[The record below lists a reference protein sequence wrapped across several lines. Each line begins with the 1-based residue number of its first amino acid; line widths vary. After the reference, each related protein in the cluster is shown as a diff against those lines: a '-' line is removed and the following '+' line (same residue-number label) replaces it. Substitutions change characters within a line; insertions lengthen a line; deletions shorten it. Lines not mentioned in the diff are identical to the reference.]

1 MGKTKKR
8 VVIIFISL
16 ILILLLVNGFS
27 YARYVSGLVWNY
39 YLGSKGFY
47 FTSEELGT
55 SLLKNVNNNW
65 DGESTLFTVS
75 NSLNESVISDY
86 DINYKVVCQIE
97 NNINDY
103 VCLVNGTDSNEFTGT
118 LSVYKTCV
126 NNTGD
131 GVDVSNLNQIACE
144 TGGYVWNKQQAI
156 KENYFD
162 VVSKDGSI
170 VKDVT
175 VNIEVSSMAP
185 YTKTLNG
192 KFILHYNDSNDGKID
207 LTYNTYADYSRLV
220 ISNSH
225 ISNKCVDISFDTT
238 KFLIDVDR
246 EDLSLYETD
255 ENGYI
260 KKIKIGIGSK
270 DSKSFRFYKVNN
282 EAVFDDKVVI
292 LTEADGCN

>member
-8 VVIIFISL
+8 VIIIFISL
-16 ILILLLVNGFS
+16 ILILLLINGLS
-27 YARYVSGLVWNY
+27 YARYVSGIVWNY

-47 FTSEELGT
+47 FTSEELDIRT
-55 SLLKNVNNNW
+55 IKNVNNNW
-65 DGESTLFTVS
+65 DGTSTHFIVS

-86 DINYKVVCQIE
+86 DISYKVVCQIE

-118 LSVYKTCV
+118 LSVYKTCI

-131 GVDVSNLNQIACE
+131 GVDVRDFNQITCE
-144 TGGYVWNKQQAI
+144 TSGYIWNKQRAI
-156 KENYFD
+156 KDNYFD

-175 VNIEVSSMAP
+175 VNIEVSSVSP
-185 YTKTLNG
+185 YTKVLNG
-192 KFILHYNDSNDGKID
+192 KFILHYNDSNDGNID
-207 LTYNTYADYSRLV
+207 LSYKTYDDYNRLV

-225 ISNKCVDISFDTT
+225 TYKKCVEVSFDTS
-238 KFLIDVDR
+238 KFLIDIDSD
-246 EDLSLYETD
+246 DLSLYETD
-255 ENGYI
+255 NNGYI
-260 KKIKIGIGSK
+260 NKIKISIDSK

-282 EAVFDDKVVI
+282 EAVFDEKIINLVE
-292 LTEADGCN
+292 TDGCN